1 MIHVDFADFNEML
14 GFARLLV
21 GTVPAEKAPQAVPVS
36 PIPAVAQDITPAP
49 VTPVP
54 VAAPVQN
61 APVSVPAPAVPVH
74 PVPVPAQPSAAH
86 VTTVP
91 TTETGY
97 TLDDLARAAMVLM
110 DAGRQNELL
119 GLLGQFG
126 VDSLPNLPQQQYG
139 AFATALRGM
148 GAQI

>member
-1 MIHVDFADFNEML
+1 MIHIDFADFDDMMK
-14 GFARLLV
+14 FARSLV
-21 GTVPAEKAPQAVPVS
+21 GTVPAEKAPQPEMAQTIPAPVADITVPSMAPVTVPV
-36 PIPAVAQDITPAP
+36 TPAP
-49 VTPVP
+49 APTAPVQTVPTPAPAQVT
-54 VAAPVQN
+54 AAPVT
-61 APVSVPAPAVPVH
+61 A
-74 PVPVPAQPSAAH
+74 
-86 VTTVP
+86 VP
-91 TTETGY
+91 TTTASY

-110 DAGRQNELL
+110 DAGRQNDLL

>member
-1 MIHVDFADFNEML
+1 MIHIDFTDFDDMMK
-14 GFARLLV
+14 FARSLV
-21 GTVPAEKAPQAVPVS
+21 GTVTAEKAPQPEPAQTISAPVP
-36 PIPAVAQDITPAP
+36 DITAPP
-49 VTPVP
+49 VTP
-54 VAAPVQN
+54 A
-61 APVSVPAPAVPVH
+61 PAPAVPVQTTPAPA
-74 PVPVPAQPSAAH
+74 PVTAAPVTA
-86 VTTVP
+86 VP
-91 TTETGY
+91 TTTASY

>member
-1 MIHVDFADFNEML
+1 MIHIDFTDFDDMIK
-14 GFARLLV
+14 FARTLV
-21 GTVPAEKAPQAVPVS
+21 GTVPAEKASQPEPAQTIPAPVPDITVPPAASAPVTVPV
-36 PIPAVAQDITPAP
+36 TPAP
-49 VTPVP
+49 M
-54 VAAPVQN
+54 
-61 APVSVPAPAVPVH
+61 PAVPVQTTAA
-74 PVPVPAQPSAAH
+74 PAQIPAAS
-86 VTTVP
+86 TTAVP
-91 TTETGY
+91 TTTASY
-97 TLDDLARAAMVLM
+97 TLDDLARAAMILM

>member
-1 MIHVDFADFNEML
+1 MIHIDFVDFDDMMN
-14 GFARLLV
+14 FAHRLV
-21 GTVPAEKAPQAVPVS
+21 GIVPTEKAPQPEM
-36 PIPAVAQDITPAP
+36 AQTIPAP
-49 VTPVP
+49 VAGITVPPVAPVTVP
-54 VAAPVQN
+54 VAPAPAPTAPVQT
-61 APVSVPAPAVPVH
+61 APAPAQVTAAPVT
-74 PVPVPAQPSAAH
+74 A
-86 VTTVP
+86 VP
-91 TTETGY
+91 TTTASY
-97 TLDDLARAAMVLM
+97 TLDDLARAAMILM